1 MPSYAYSDAA
11 DIYLRDTNC
20 LRIFSVVALLAVVL
34 LSIAFSEIVSVKDAV
49 KGQCL
54 LARG

>member
-1 MPSYAYSDAA
+1 MPSYAYSDVA
-11 DIYLRDTNC
+11 DIYLRDTNR

-34 LSIAFSEIVSVKDAV
+34 LSVAFSEIVSVKDAL